1 MLLLL
6 LVVVIVVVLVV
17 AVVVVDV
24 VADVVVVVVDVDDL
38 FALGQ
43 SSLIPTG
50 DIIYD
55 TSPCQPAICKR
66 HI

>member
-6 LVVVIVVVLVV
+6 LVVVVVIV
-17 AVVVVDV
+17 VVVVDV
-24 VADVVVVVVDVDDL
+24 VADVVVVVVAVADA

-50 DIIYD
+50 DIIFD
-55 TSPCQPAICKR
+55 NGPCQPAMCKR